1 MTFFLTYI
9 TFRVNIQAQ
18 EGRDTM
24 SSFSDMLGYLRKR
37 DGLSQKELAEKIRV
51 SRSTIGMY
59 EAGGREPNF
68 ETLEAIADIFNVN
81 MDTLLGTPDCYTN
94 SRPDS
99 VPLPESISPSE
110 TQLLTLHRQLNDEGQ
125 SKLLSYADD
134 LVSSGKYIK

>member
-37 DGLSQKELAEKIRV
+37 DGLSQKELAEKIGV

-99 VPLPESISPSE
+99 VPLPESISPS
-110 TQLLTLHRQLNDEGQ
+110 
-125 SKLLSYADD
+125 
-134 LVSSGKYIK
+134 

>member
-1 MTFFLTYI
+1 MDFRTRIKELCQEQGI
-9 TFRVNIQAQ
+9 T
-18 EGRDTM
+18 
-24 SSFSDMLGYLRKR
+24 
-37 DGLSQKELAEKIRV
+37 QKELAEKIGV

-99 VPLPESISPSE
+99 VPLPESMSPSE

-134 LVSSGKYIK
+134 LVSSSKYIKK

>member
-1 MTFFLTYI
+1 
-9 TFRVNIQAQ
+9 
-18 EGRDTM
+18 M

-37 DGLSQKELAEKIRV
+37 DGLSQKELAEKIGV

-81 MDTLLGTPDCYTN
+81 MDTLLGAPDCYTN

-99 VPLPESISPSE
+99 ASLPESMSPSE
-110 TQLLTLHRQLNDEGQ
+110 TQLLTLHRQLNEEGQ
-125 SKLLSYADD
+125 EKLLSYADD
-134 LVSSGKYIK
+134 LVSSGKYIKSDPLGLVAK

>member
-1 MTFFLTYI
+1 
-9 TFRVNIQAQ
+9 
-18 EGRDTM
+18 M

-37 DGLSQKELAEKIRV
+37 DGLSQKELAEKIGV

-81 MDTLLGTPDCYTN
+81 MDTLLGAPDCYTN

-99 VPLPESISPSE
+99 VSLPESISPSE
-110 TQLLTLHRQLNDEGQ
+110 TQLLALHRQLNEEGQ
-125 SKLLSYADD
+125 EKLLSYADD
-134 LVSSGKYIK
+134 LVSSGKYIKSDPLGLVAK

>member
-1 MTFFLTYI
+1 
-9 TFRVNIQAQ
+9 
-18 EGRDTM
+18 M

-37 DGLSQKELAEKIRV
+37 DGLSQKELSEKIGV

-68 ETLEAIADIFNVN
+68 KTLEAIADIFNVN

-94 SRPDS
+94 SRLDS
-99 VPLPESISPSE
+99 ASLPESTSPSE